1 MARGDQLI
9 RQWRIIQWLN
19 VSRYGKTATQ
29 IADRL
34 KCHPRSVYR
43 DLAALETAGFPLF
56 ADIKEGKK
64 QWQLMKSA
72 REGTPLPLELPE
84 LMALYFSCNLLKSM
98 GSPFLGE
105 ALSALLEKIRA
116 TLPAD
121 AHDYL
126 DQYTRLFQFSAL
138 PKKSQRQFGQL
149 LDLIQKALAEQRS
162 LDISYYAPSRKKES
176 RRRVDAHGIRFFDG
190 TYYLI
195 GHCHLRDDLRI
206 FALDRIRKMELADET
221 FSPLAPEKLD
231 NLMADSFGIFRG
243 DAVKVGISFSSE
255 VADYIKEVKWH
266 ASQKITPKR
275 DGSIVLEM
283 TVAGLDE
290 VKYWVLKWGK
300 DARVLFPESLRAA
313 VLEEARQILKQSGTY
328 PGIGKKR

>member
-9 RQWRIIQWLN
+9 RQWRIIQWLS
-19 VSRYGKTATQ
+19 VSRYGKTVTQ

-34 KCHPRSVYR
+34 KSHPRSIYR
-43 DLAALETAGFPLF
+43 DLAALETAGFPLY
-56 ADIKEGKK
+56 AEINEGKK
-64 QWQLMKSA
+64 QWHLMEST

-105 ALSALLEKIRA
+105 ALSSLLEKIRA
-116 TLPAD
+116 TLPVD
-121 AHDYL
+121 THDYL
-126 DQYTRLFQFSAL
+126 TQYTRLFQFSAL
-138 PKKSQRQFGQL
+138 PQKSQRQFGRL
-149 LDLIQKALAEQRS
+149 LDLIQQALNEQRS

-176 RRRVDAHGIRFFDG
+176 RRRVDPHGIRFFDN

-206 FALDRIRKMELADET
+206 FALDRIRKMELVTET
-221 FSPLAPEKLD
+221 FVPLAPETLD

-243 DAVKVGISFSSE
+243 DAVQVGISFSRE
-255 VADYIKEVKWH
+255 VVDYIKEVKWH
-266 ASQKITPKR
+266 PSQKITQKE
-275 DGSIVLEM
+275 DGSVELEM

-300 DARVLFPESLRAA
+300 DARVLFPESLRVA
-313 VLEEARQILKQSGTY
+313 VLEEARQILEQSTT
-328 PGIGKKR
+328 

>member
-19 VSRYGKTATQ
+19 VSRYGNTVTQ

-34 KCHPRSVYR
+34 NCHPRSVYR
-43 DLAALETAGFPLF
+43 DLAALEAAGFPLF
-56 ADIKEGKK
+56 AEIKEGKK
-64 QWQLMKSA
+64 YWQLMKSA

-98 GSPFLGE
+98 GNPFLGE

-126 DQYTRLFQFSAL
+126 DQYTRLFQFSTL
-138 PKKSQRQFGQL
+138 PKKSQQQFGGL
-149 LDLIQKALAEQRS
+149 LDLVQKALIEQRS

-176 RRRVDAHGIRFFDG
+176 QRRVDPHGIRFFDG

-206 FALDRIRKMELADET
+206 FALDRIRKMELAAET
-221 FSPLAPEKLD
+221 FQPLALQTLET
-231 NLMADSFGIFRG
+231 LMADSFGIFRG
-243 DAVKVGISFSSE
+243 DAVTVGILFSSE
-255 VADYIKEVKWH
+255 VADYIQEVKWH
-266 ASQKITPKR
+266 TSQKITSNT
-275 DGSIVLEM
+275 DGSVLLEM

-300 DARVLFPESLRAA
+300 DARVLFPESLRTA
-313 VLEEARQILKQSGTY
+313 VLDEARQILEQLS
-328 PGIGKKR
+328 